1 MLTGLFMLA
10 KQYNAETN
18 TGNVPWF
25 ALRVRSN
32 FEQHSC
38 NALTIR
44 GLEAFHPSFKARRR
58 WSDRVKMI
66 DQSLFPGYVFCRFGP
81 DERVNVLRAP
91 GVVHVV
97 SSGNDPLPVDES
109 EINHIRTV
117 VMAELAAN
125 PHPFLRVGQRV
136 RIDRGPLTGAEGIL
150 TALNGKSSLILSISL
165 LQRSIAVEVDADWV
179 RGL

>member
-1 MLTGLFMLA
+1 MVLLMLA
-10 KQYNAETN
+10 TESNAN
-18 TGNVPWF
+18 DVPWF

-32 FEQHSC
+32 FEHHSC

-44 GLEAFHPSFKARRR
+44 GLETFLPSFKARRR
-58 WSDRVKMI
+58 WSDRVKVI
-66 DQSLFPGYVFCRFGP
+66 DQPLFPGYVFCRFGP
-81 DERVNVLRAP
+81 HERVNVLRAP

-97 SSGNDPLPVDES
+97 SSGNEPLPVDEF
-109 EINHIRTV
+109 ELNHIRTV

-125 PHPFLRVGQRV
+125 PHPFLRIGQRV
-136 RIDRGPLTGAEGIL
+136 RIDRGPLTGAEGIF
-150 TALNGKSSLILSISL
+150 TAHKGKSSVVLSISL